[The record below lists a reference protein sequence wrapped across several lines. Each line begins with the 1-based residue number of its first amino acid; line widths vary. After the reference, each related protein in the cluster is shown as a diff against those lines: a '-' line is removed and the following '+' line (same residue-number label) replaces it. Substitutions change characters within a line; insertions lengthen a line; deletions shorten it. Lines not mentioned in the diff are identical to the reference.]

1 MPTLITVYIT
11 GMGRKWQRRCDG
23 KCHNATK
30 PRCRCI
36 CGGVNHGVGL
46 DQARANTKEITD
58 EQLIKT
64 ERETYAGKGALT
76 IIREQKQLNL
86 F

>member
-1 MPTLITVYIT
+1 MPTLITIYVT
-11 GMGRKWQRRCDG
+11 EMGRKWQRRCDAR
-23 KCHNATK
+23 CHKATK

-46 DQARANTKEITD
+46 DQARANTENITD
-58 EQLIKT
+58 EQIIKKD
-64 ERETYAGKGALT
+64 REFFAGKGART
-76 IIREQKQLNL
+76 VIRKHNQLRL

>member
-11 GMGRKWQRRCDG
+11 GMGRKRQRRCDA

-30 PRCRCI
+30 PRCRCV

-46 DQARANTKEITD
+46 DKARANTKEITD

-64 ERETYAGKGALT
+64 DSESFAGKGARK
-76 IIREQKQLNL
+76 IIREQRQLPL

>member
-1 MPTLITVYIT
+1 MNLISVYLK
-11 GMGRKWQRRCDG
+11 GMGKKWQRRCDAR
-23 KCHNATK
+23 CHNATK
-30 PRCRCI
+30 PRCRCV

-46 DQARANTKEITD
+46 EKARANTEQLTD

-64 ERETYAGKGALT
+64 DRKKFAGKGART
-76 IIREQKQLNL
+76 VIRAQATL